1 MRQSAAKFPGMQKS
15 QRVFAAERV
24 SLLLTSCPLLA
35 FAGWDAFVLAVGR
48 ASVSVAFPAG
58 FAVGAFLFAGRGFTS
73 SHQIEKAAISTGVQ
87 GR

>member
-1 MRQSAAKFPGMQKS
+1 MRKLRRA
-15 QRVFAAERV
+15 FASGRV
-24 SLLLTSCPLLA
+24 SLLLTRCLLLA
-35 FAGWDAFVLAVGR
+35 FAGGDALVLAVGR

-58 FAVGAFLFAGRGFTS
+58 FAVGALLFAGRGFTG